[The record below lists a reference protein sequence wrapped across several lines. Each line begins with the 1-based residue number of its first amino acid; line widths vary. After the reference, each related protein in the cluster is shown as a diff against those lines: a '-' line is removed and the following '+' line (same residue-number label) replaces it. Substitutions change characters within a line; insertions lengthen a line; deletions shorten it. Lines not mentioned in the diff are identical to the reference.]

1 MKRYYHIQ
9 NLDGKN
15 KVWLKNESVNING
28 KNFNNY
34 YRDLIK
40 STGEKIGNNDLFKFA
55 EQKENEVNAMP
66 LILNRNSPE
75 LLNQYVLKSSI
86 YGHLSSVF
94 NSSLSQYLKWI
105 REEIF
110 ENYRKEK
117 FPHLPSRKTC
127 LWLCEQKDLDKW
139 FGILYPNNRKKII
152 ELTLGNNAKIHC
164 GNGSL
169 IISETLNVSDYG
181 KLANKYWQGKMHKN
195 CEVETLFEGR
205 FKVINEFNNIFEI

>member
-15 KVWLKNESVNING
+15 KLWLKNESGNVNG
-28 KNFNNY
+28 KKFNNY
-34 YRDLIK
+34 YRDLLDC
-40 STGEKIGNNDLFKFA
+40 TGEKIENNDLFMFA
-55 EQKENEVNAMP
+55 EQKENEVREMP
-66 LILNRNSPE
+66 LILDRKSPE
-75 LLNQYVLKSSI
+75 LLNQYISKSSI

-94 NSSLSQYLKWI
+94 NSTLSQYLKWV

-127 LWLCEQKDLDKW
+127 LWLCEQKDLEKW
-139 FGILYPNNRKKII
+139 LEILYPNNRKKII
-152 ELTLGNNAKIHC
+152 EVSLAKNAKIHSA
-164 GNGSL
+164 NASL
-169 IISETLNVSDYG
+169 IISETLNISDYS
-181 KLANKYWQGKMHKN
+181 KLANKYWQGKMHIN

-205 FKVINEFNNIFEI
+205 FKVINEFNNLSEI